1 MRSIAGV
8 GLRKEE
14 GQMGHKTTYFAVAL
28 SFMIVLT
35 PRVMSPGA
43 DESHRTWEAPAGRG
57 IGGSHKAIGPP
68 LQNDY
73 PTPDKKT
80 HRAGLKPPGEDLSE
94 LEEAEQFMQLKA
106 AVYADLD
113 RLDKSRGATPQP
125 VVVRDAGLDY
135 QGTEKVAVNRAN
147 GTSIRESPGPIR

>member
-1 MRSIAGV
+1 
-8 GLRKEE
+8 
-14 GQMGHKTTYFAVAL
+14 MGHKTIYFAVAL

-57 IGGSHKAIGPP
+57 IGGSHKAIGPA

-73 PTPDKKT
+73 PTPGKNT
-80 HRAGLKPPGEDLSE
+80 HRAGLKEPREELRE

-106 AVYADLD
+106 AVYADLN
-113 RLDKSRGATPQP
+113 RLDRSRHATPQG
-125 VVVRDAGLDY
+125 VVVLGL
-135 QGTEKVAVNRAN
+135 
-147 GTSIRESPGPIR
+147 ESELGR